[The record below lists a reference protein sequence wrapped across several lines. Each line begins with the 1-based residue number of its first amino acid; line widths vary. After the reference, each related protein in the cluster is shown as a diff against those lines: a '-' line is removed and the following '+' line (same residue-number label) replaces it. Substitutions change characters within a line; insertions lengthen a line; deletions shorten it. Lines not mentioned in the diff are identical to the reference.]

1 MKGTPEM
8 KLNPNLVFSG
18 IAESVL
24 EHYRDALGGDVEIM
38 RFADS
43 PAAGSV
49 EPAWANKV
57 IYGTLRSPAGN
68 LNVMDAP
75 PGRAGTPGS
84 NFVLGIETE
93 SRAQVD
99 QIFSKLSASGAVT
112 MPLDKTFWSPRFGML
127 TDKFGIKWMINLC
140 EPPSGHE

>member
-1 MKGTPEM
+1 MKGMPGM
-8 KLNPNLVFSG
+8 KLNPNLVFNG
-18 IAESVL
+18 IAESAL
-24 EHYRDALGGDVEIM
+24 EHYRDALGGDIEIM

-49 EPAWANKV
+49 EPDWADKV

-68 LNVMDAP
+68 LNAMDAP
-75 PGRAGTPGS
+75 PDRGGTSGD

-93 SRAQVD
+93 SRSQVD
-99 QIFSKLSASGAVT
+99 EIFSKLSAGGAVT

-140 EPPSGHE
+140 EPSSSHE